1 MFRSEKPRVV
11 IVDDNEMIREVLRV
25 MLRSHDFEVA
35 GEATDGDSG
44 LEMALSA
51 RPDVVCLDVVMPT
64 TNGLDVLKEIK
75 AKLPHTVVLMVT
87 GNRDRDTVTAAL
99 QTGADGFI
107 LKPFNTGTVI
117 DTVQKALAKSRSLN

>member
-87 GNRDRDTVTAAL
+87 GNRDRYTVTAAL

>member
-1 MFRSEKPRVV
+1 MHTAKPRVV

-25 MLRSHDFEVA
+25 MLRSHDFDVA
-35 GEATDGDSG
+35 GEATDGDAG
-44 LEMALSA
+44 LELALSV
-51 RPDVVCLDVVMPT
+51 RPEIVCLDVVMPT

-75 AKLPHTVVLMVT
+75 SKLPHTVVLMVT

-117 DTVQKALAKSRSLN
+117 DTVQKAMAKSRSLN